1 MSIQKRRNSL
11 LKSSISI
18 DLIRKSIGKFKEGI
32 VKSNSTT
39 RDIVKTT
46 NRNNIFSRKLISK
59 DNEFFSRRREA
70 VRRRQ
75 REDELEASSVSGVT
89 KRQGNIVSRSTKGF
103 LGRILDFLGI
113 VIIGWFI
120 NTLPKII
127 EKIKGFINLI
137 RKVVGVLTGFVEGIG
152 DFLTSFGTGIVN
164 AIDSLPFV
172 DIMSIKRE
180 NEENLNS
187 TEGNLI
193 KTSNE
198 LTDTANEYIIPQ
210 NAGLNSFDEGVIDDF
225 DTEGGTR
232 EPKDPK
238 PKSPTEGGAEA
249 TQKNIIPQENLV
261 PTLSSKSSENI
272 QDKSMVESL
281 KNDKDLKS
289 LESSNARS
297 KGDTI
302 EKKNDEIKGESES
315 KEGDKS
321 LVSGFNNI
329 MSDLFGSKGKQE
341 SDNLKEQTAEKKTG
355 GFGIPKLSFT
365 KPKQEDEKPGIP
377 PIVVPMKIGRK
388 NLRKTKASG
397 STIMIIEK
405 AVDNSS
411 NMSGPAMSG
420 GKTKTLNIDAMKKS
434 GKNIMKK
441 LHKIILQ

>member
-18 DLIRKSIGKFKEGI
+18 DSIRKSIGKFKDGI
-32 VKSNSTT
+32 VKSNSTAS
-39 RDIVKTT
+39 DIVKTT

-59 DNEFFSRRREA
+59 DNEFFSKRREA
-70 VRRRQ
+70 ARRRQ

-103 LGRILDFLGI
+103 LGRILDLLGI
-113 VIIGWFI
+113 VLIGWFL

-152 DFLTSFGTGIVN
+152 DFLTLFGTGIQN

-172 DIMSIKRE
+172 DVMFLKKQ
-180 NEENLNS
+180 NEENLDS

-193 KTSNE
+193 RTSND
-198 LTDTANEYIIPQ
+198 LTDTANDYAYPE
-210 NAGLNSFDEGVIDDF
+210 NAGLKSFDEGVIEDF
-225 DTEGGTR
+225 DTEGGTK

-249 TQKNIIPQENLV
+249 TQKDIIPQENLI
-261 PTLSSKSSENI
+261 PTLSSQSS
-272 QDKSMVESL
+272 V
-281 KNDKDLKS
+281 NDKNL
-289 LESSNARS
+289 SNSIKDEKDVKELVSNEARS
-297 KGDTI
+297 KGETI
-302 EKKNDEIKGESES
+302 EGKNVMNEKEIEEKNNENSQVTGMNNFISKIFGGKGQQETDSLKKESEEKTNLPS
-315 KEGDKS
+315 MS
-321 LVSGFNNI
+321 ISG
-329 MSDLFGSKGKQE
+329 GGE
-341 SDNLKEQTAEKKTG
+341 EQT
-355 GFGIPKLSFT
+355 
-365 KPKQEDEKPGIP
+365 DIP
-377 PIVVPMKIGRK
+377 PVVVPMKTGRK
-388 NLRKTKASG
+388 NLRKTKGSG
-397 STIMIIEK
+397 TTIMMIEK
-405 AVDNSS
+405 PVESSS
-411 NMSGPAMSG
+411 NMSGPATSG

>member
-18 DLIRKSIGKFKEGI
+18 DSIRKSIDKFRQGI
-32 VKSNSTT
+32 VKSNSTAS
-39 RDIVKTT
+39 DIVKTT
-46 NRNNIFSRKLISK
+46 NRNNVFSRKLISK

-75 REDELEASSVSGVT
+75 REDELEASSISGVT

-113 VIIGWFI
+113 VLIGWFI

-137 RKVVGVLTGFVEGIG
+137 RRVVGVLTGFVEGIG
-152 DFLTSFGTGIVN
+152 DFLTSFGMGIQN
-164 AIDSLPFV
+164 AIDRLPFIDLLAV
-172 DIMSIKRE
+172 KRE
-180 NEENLNS
+180 NEENLDS

-193 KTSNE
+193 KTSND
-198 LTDTANEYIIPQ
+198 LTDTANEYNFPE
-210 NAGLNSFDEGVIDDF
+210 NVGLKSFDEGIIDDF

-232 EPKDPK
+232 EPKDKKPK
-238 PKSPTEGGAEA
+238 PTDGGAEA
-249 TQKNIIPQENLV
+249 TVQKDIIPQETLI
-261 PTLSSKSSENI
+261 PTLSSKPSENV
-272 QDKSMVESL
+272 QDKSIVESL
-281 KNDKDLKS
+281 ENDKDVKDLK
-289 LESSNARS
+289 SSNARS

-302 EKKNDEIKGESES
+302 QNKNDEIESENEA
-315 KEGDKS
+315 KEGDKG

-341 SDNLKEQTAEKKTG
+341 SDTLREQTDAKKANNISVPKVNVPDENQDSSDDIPPLIIPMKREKKNLKKRRG
-355 GFGIPKLSFT
+355 
-365 KPKQEDEKPGIP
+365 
-377 PIVVPMKIGRK
+377 
-388 NLRKTKASG
+388 SG
-397 STIMIIEK
+397 KTIMIIEK
-405 AVDNSS
+405 PVESS
-411 NMSGPAMSG
+411 GNMSGPAMSG

-434 GKNIMKK
+434 GKDIMKK

>member
-18 DLIRKSIGKFKEGI
+18 DSIRKSIDKFKDGI
-32 VKSNSTT
+32 VKSNSTAS
-39 RDIVKTT
+39 DIVKTT
-46 NRNNIFSRKLISK
+46 NKNNIFSRKLISK

-152 DFLTSFGTGIVN
+152 DFLTSFGMGVLN

-172 DIMSIKRE
+172 DVMSIKKE
-180 NEENLNS
+180 NEENLDS
-187 TEGNLI
+187 TEGNLV
-193 KTSNE
+193 KTSND
-198 LTDTANEYIIPQ
+198 LVDTANEYSIPQ
-210 NAGLNSFDEGVIDDF
+210 NVGLNSFDEGIIEDF
-225 DTEGGTR
+225 DTEGGTKD
-232 EPKDPK
+232 PKDPK

-261 PTLSSKSSENI
+261 PTLSSKSS
-272 QDKSMVESL
+272 V
-281 KNDKDLKS
+281 NDKNLADSIKDEKDVKDLTSK
-289 LESSNARS
+289 EARS
-297 KGDTI
+297 KGETI
-302 EKKNDEIKGESES
+302 EGKNTMNEKEIEEKDNENSQVTGINSFISNIFGGKGQ
-315 KEGDKS
+315 
-321 LVSGFNNI
+321 
-329 MSDLFGSKGKQE
+329 QE
-341 SDNLKEQTAEKKTG
+341 SDSLKKESEGKGNLPSLSISAG
-355 GFGIPKLSFT
+355 G
-365 KPKQEDEKPGIP
+365 EDQPDTP
-377 PIVVPMKIGRK
+377 PLVVPMKVGRK
-388 NLRKTKASG
+388 NLRKTKGSG

-434 GKNIMKK
+434 GKDIMKK

>member
-18 DLIRKSIGKFKEGI
+18 DSIRKSIGKFKDGI
-32 VKSNSTT
+32 VKSNSTAS
-39 RDIVKTT
+39 DIVKTT

-70 VRRRQ
+70 ARRRQ

-113 VIIGWFI
+113 VLIGWFL

-152 DFLTSFGTGIVN
+152 DFLTSFGTGILN

-172 DIMSIKRE
+172 DLMFLKKQ
-180 NEENLNS
+180 NEENLDS
-187 TEGNLI
+187 TEGNLVR
-193 KTSNE
+193 TSND
-198 LTDTANEYIIPQ
+198 LTDTANDYSVPQ
-210 NAGLNSFDEGVIDDF
+210 NVGLNSFDEGIIEDF
-225 DTEGGTR
+225 DTEGGTK

-261 PTLSSKSSENI
+261 PTISSRSS
-272 QDKSMVESL
+272 V
-281 KNDKDLKS
+281 NDKNLANSIKDEKDVKELA
-289 LESSNARS
+289 SNEARS
-297 KGDTI
+297 KGATI
-302 EKKNDEIKGESES
+302 EGKNVMNEKEIEEKNSDNSQVTGMNNFISRIFGGKGQQEADTLKKESQGKNDLPSISISGGGE
-315 KEGDKS
+315 
-321 LVSGFNNI
+321 
-329 MSDLFGSKGKQE
+329 
-341 SDNLKEQTAEKKTG
+341 EQ
-355 GFGIPKLSFT
+355 P
-365 KPKQEDEKPGIP
+365 DIP
-377 PIVVPMKIGRK
+377 PVVVPMKTGRK
-388 NLRKTKASG
+388 NLRKTRGSG
-397 STIMIIEK
+397 TTIMMIEK
-405 AVDNSS
+405 PVESSS

-420 GKTKTLNIDAMKKS
+420 GKTKTLNIDAMKKGS
-434 GKNIMKK
+434 KNIMKK
-441 LHKIILQ
+441 LQKIILQ

>member
-18 DLIRKSIGKFKEGI
+18 DSIRKSVGKFKDGI
-32 VKSNSTT
+32 VKSNSTAS
-39 RDIVKTT
+39 DIVKTT

-152 DFLTSFGTGIVN
+152 DFLTSFGTGILN

-172 DIMSIKRE
+172 DIMSIKKK
-180 NEENLNS
+180 NEENLDS

-193 KTSNE
+193 RTSND
-198 LTDTANEYIIPQ
+198 LTDTANEYSYPQ
-210 NAGLNSFDEGVIDDF
+210 NVGLKSFDEGVIEDF
-225 DTEGGTR
+225 DTEGGTK

-261 PTLSSKSSENI
+261 PTISSKSS
-272 QDKSMVESL
+272 V
-281 KNDKDLKS
+281 NDKL
-289 LESSNARS
+289 LSNSIKDEKDVKELASNEARS
-297 KGDTI
+297 KGATI
-302 EKKNDEIKGESES
+302 EGKNVMNEKEIEEKNNENSQVTGMNNFISKIFGGKGQQEADTLKKESQGKNDLP
-315 KEGDKS
+315 S
-321 LVSGFNNI
+321 LSVSG
-329 MSDLFGSKGKQE
+329 GGE
-341 SDNLKEQTAEKKTG
+341 EQ
-355 GFGIPKLSFT
+355 P
-365 KPKQEDEKPGIP
+365 DMP
-377 PIVVPMKIGRK
+377 PVVVPMKTGRK
-388 NLRKTKASG
+388 NLRKTKGSG
-397 STIMIIEK
+397 TTIIMIEK
-405 AVDNSS
+405 PVESSS
-411 NMSGPAMSG
+411 NMSGSAMSG